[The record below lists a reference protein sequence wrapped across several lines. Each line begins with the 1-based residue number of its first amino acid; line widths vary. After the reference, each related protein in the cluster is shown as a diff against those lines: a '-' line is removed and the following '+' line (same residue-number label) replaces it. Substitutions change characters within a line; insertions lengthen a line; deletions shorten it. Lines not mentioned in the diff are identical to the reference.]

1 MQVFSDKD
9 NLIYDKNSIVT
20 VGTFDGVHSGHRKII
35 SILNQ
40 KKEERN
46 YRSVVVTFEPHPQ
59 IVLRNR
65 DSQIRLLSTNEE
77 KLEHFKKLGVDAV
90 YIINF
95 TKEFSQTH
103 AEDFYKDYLINGLG
117 LSGLV
122 LGYDHMFGKNRE
134 GNFDTLKKLSLD
146 NDFEVIK
153 VDEYKVDKEHLSSTS
168 IRKFLTDGD
177 IREAN
182 RLLGYEYSIGGV
194 VVQGKKLGREIGYP
208 TANIQPEDPLKMI
221 PKDGIYAVNV
231 LVRENEYQGMMNIGT
246 NPTVSNDGSK
256 KLEVNI
262 FNFDEEL
269 YGEKIRIKF
278 IERIRDELKFESVE
292 ALVAEI
298 DNDKKKVLEIF
309 HK

>member
-1 MQVFSDKD
+1 MLVFSDKD
-9 NLIYDKNSIVT
+9 SVIYDKNSIIT

-40 KKEERN
+40 KKKETGC
-46 YRSVVVTFEPHPQ
+46 RSVVVTFEPHPQ

-65 DSQIRLLSTNEE
+65 DSQIRLLSTKEE
-77 KLEHFKKLGVDAV
+77 KLEYFRKLGIDAV

-103 AEDFYKDYLINGLG
+103 AEDFYKEYLIKDVGI
-117 LSGLV
+117 SGLV

-134 GNFDTLKKLSLD
+134 GNFDTLKKLSD
-146 NDFEVIK
+146 EYNFEVVKI
-153 VDEYKVDKEHLSSTS
+153 DEYKVDKEQLSSTS
-168 IRKFLTDGD
+168 IRKFLSEGEVN
-177 IREAN
+177 EAN
-182 RLLGYEYSIGGV
+182 RLLGYEYSFDGIV
-194 VVQGKKLGREIGYP
+194 IPGKKLGREIGYP
-208 TANIQPEDPLKMI
+208 TANIQPEEPMKVL
-221 PKDGIYAVNV
+221 PKDGIYAVKV
-231 LVRENEYQGMMNIGT
+231 LVGEIEFEGMMNIGT
-246 NPTVSNDGSK
+246 NPTVSNDGTK

-262 FNFDEEL
+262 FDFDKQL
-269 YGEKIRIKF
+269 YGEKLKIKF
-278 IERIRDELKFESVE
+278 IERIRDELKFDSIE